1 MEACCVAT
9 EDAGLLC
16 VHLSSLAPDLSPRLG
31 LMLAWLKIWQDLRP
45 AASASTPTD
54 HLTGLLVC
62 ILLLVLPVAPP
73 QVEAGLLWVWPES
86 GLEAILESSNTPLRV
101 AFPEDTETDTWNR
114 PYPWFVRDLPLRYV
128 VDLQLVT
135 AAALVS
141 LYSLWGAAR
150 AHRTS
155 F

>member
-1 MEACCVAT
+1 M
-9 EDAGLLC
+9 
-16 VHLSSLAPDLSPRLG
+16 
-31 LMLAWLKIWQDLRP
+31 
-45 AASASTPTD
+45 
-54 HLTGLLVC
+54 
-62 ILLLVLPVAPP
+62 
-73 QVEAGLLWVWPES
+73 EAGLLWVWPES

-128 VDLQLVT
+128 VDLQWLK

-155 F
+155 A